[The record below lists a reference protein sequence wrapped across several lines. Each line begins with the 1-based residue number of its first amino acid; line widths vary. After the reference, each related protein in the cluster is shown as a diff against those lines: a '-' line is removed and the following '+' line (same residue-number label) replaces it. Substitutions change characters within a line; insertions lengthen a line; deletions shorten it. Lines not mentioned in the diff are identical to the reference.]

1 LAKKS
6 AEKMSIIDEECPRIR
21 RRGWAMIYLKLM
33 IFMMPMQDPLPN
45 LAAGAWWA
53 DMEEVFHTD

>member
-1 LAKKS
+1 
-6 AEKMSIIDEECPRIR
+6 MSIIDEECPRIR